1 MTSLAFYSILFETA
15 DDRIG
20 DDTLEAPAF
29 FVDLNCDQI
38 VAAVTAGKDE
48 YNLKLFFHACLLRIE
63 AIEYRHEVMQ
73 DLENPSLHERV
84 NDFAQN
90 MRDMREHLGRV
101 QKAHY
106 KEQKQ
111 AWFLDGVAIYC
122 QAVILFV
129 ADLASVELKSRGC
142 LRLRDYLASY
152 ADFRS
157 LRVPPLGDE
166 DAQGRF
172 GRRRILRPQQSREF
186 HGSQV

>member
-48 YNLKLFFHACLLRIE
+48 Y
-63 AIEYRHEVMQ
+63 
-73 DLENPSLHERV
+73 LENPSLHERV